1 MFSDLVI
8 SPSKNESF
16 WEFSGILESF
26 GRILDI
32 SKTRILELFSGN
44 SGKNFKPYFRNY
56 VAKQKCDNKQIT
68 SVKSNKFCMFEF
80 K

>member
-1 MFSDLVI
+1 MFYDLVI

-26 GRILDI
+26 GRIL
-32 SKTRILELFSGN
+32 ELFSGN
-44 SGKNFKPYFRNY
+44 SAKNFRPYFGNY